1 MIILGIT
8 NPPSN
13 NAAAALVR
21 DGEILSAVEEER
33 FTRTKQSPN
42 MFPINAIE
50 WCLKNSGISYDEVD
64 IIATTWDGYHS
75 KKEIEYHFSEEQK
88 AEADFFSDCMRI
100 EKLYLNFI
108 KKRFKNPR
116 IVNVRHHIAHAASSC
131 MVSGF
136 EKSLFLTFDGRGE
149 YESGIMGIY
158 ENGDFQILRRLSRY
172 ESLGEF
178 YGKFTSLLGFKS
190 HFEEGK
196 TMGLA
201 PYGNPIKSLMDIVK
215 IDKSGKLIIDGHR
228 ITTLEQNSFP
238 GDDPT
243 KDERKDIAATAQ
255 YLLEKCALSLVEQLK
270 EVSNISKICLAGG
283 TALNIDVN
291 SKILNSDGIE
301 DIFIQPASSDAGG
314 ALGAALYVHHQ
325 YSSKKICAMEDAYL
339 GPEII
344 HSEVEEYLE
353 NSNISYK
360 QLSDVPN
367 EIAKILSENKIV
379 AWVQGRAEFG
389 PRALGSRSLLANP
402 ANPEMWKKLNK
413 VKGREYWR
421 PLAPS
426 VIEEKTSDYFS
437 NKKLKSPFML
447 LSSKVKNEQKEK
459 IPAVVHVDGTARQ
472 QTVSKKSNQLYWELL
487 NEFEKINGIPVLIN
501 TSLNLRGDPLVNS
514 IQDCLK
520 TFYSSEIDYLCIG
533 DYLISRYWANSLV
546 I

>member
-116 IVNVRHHIAHAASSC
+116 IVNVRHHLAHAASSC

-228 ITTLEQNSFP
+228 ITTLEQNSFL

-255 YLLEKCALSLVEQLK
+255 YLLEKCALSLVEQLI
-270 EVSNISKICLAGG
+270 EVSKISKI
-283 TALNIDVN
+283 
-291 SKILNSDGIE
+291 
-301 DIFIQPASSDAGG
+301 
-314 ALGAALYVHHQ
+314 
-325 YSSKKICAMEDAYL
+325 
-339 GPEII
+339 
-344 HSEVEEYLE
+344 
-353 NSNISYK
+353 
-360 QLSDVPN
+360 
-367 EIAKILSENKIV
+367 
-379 AWVQGRAEFG
+379 
-389 PRALGSRSLLANP
+389 
-402 ANPEMWKKLNK
+402 
-413 VKGREYWR
+413 
-421 PLAPS
+421 
-426 VIEEKTSDYFS
+426 
-437 NKKLKSPFML
+437 
-447 LSSKVKNEQKEK
+447 
-459 IPAVVHVDGTARQ
+459 
-472 QTVSKKSNQLYWELL
+472 
-487 NEFEKINGIPVLIN
+487 
-501 TSLNLRGDPLVNS
+501 
-514 IQDCLK
+514 
-520 TFYSSEIDYLCIG
+520 
-533 DYLISRYWANSLV
+533 
-546 I
+546 

>member
-8 NPPSN
+8 HPISSTT
-13 NAAAALVR
+13 AAALVR
-21 DGEILSAVEEER
+21 DGEILSSVEEER
-33 FTRTKQSPN
+33 FTRIKQAPR
-42 MFPINAIE
+42 MFPFNAIE
-50 WCLKNSGISYDEVD
+50 WCIKNSGISYDDVD
-64 IIATTWDGYHS
+64 IIAVGWDGYSS
-75 KKEIEYHFSEEQK
+75 KKEIEYHFTEHQKDEAVIWSE
-88 AEADFFSDCMRI
+88 CI
-100 EKLYLNFI
+100 GVEKIFLNFI
-108 KKRFKNPR
+108 KKRFKNSR

-131 MVSGF
+131 LVSGF
-136 EKSLFLTFDGRGE
+136 EKSLFLTLDGRGE
-149 YESGIMGIY
+149 HESGIMGIY

-172 ESLGEF
+172 ESLGEL
-178 YGKFTSLLGFKS
+178 YSKFTSAIGFRA

-201 PYGNPIKSLMDIVK
+201 PYGSPIKSLIDLVK
-215 IDKSGKLIIDGHR
+215 IDKNGKIIIDGQR
-228 ITTLEQNSFP
+228 LMGLGQNSFP

-270 EVSNISKICLAGG
+270 EVSNISKICLSGG
-283 TALNIDVN
+283 SALNIDMN
-291 SKILNSDGIE
+291 SKILNSDGID
-301 DIFIQPASSDAGG
+301 DIFIQPASSDAGT

-325 YSSKKICAMEDAYL
+325 YSSKKICTMEDAYL

-344 HSEVEEYLE
+344 HSEVEEYLR
-353 NSNISYK
+353 NSCIAYK

-379 AWVQGRAEFG
+379 AWIQGRAEFG

-402 ANPEMWKKLNK
+402 TNPEMWKKLNK

-426 VIEEKTSDYFS
+426 VIEEKTSNYFS
-437 NKKLKSPFML
+437 NKKPKSPFML
-447 LSSKVKNEQKEK
+447 LSSTVKNEQKEK

-472 QTVSKKSNQLYWELL
+472 QTVSKKSNQLYWDLL
-487 NEFEKINGIPVLIN
+487 NEFEKINGVPVLIN
-501 TSLNLRGDPLVNS
+501 TSLNLPREPIVNS
-514 IQDCLK
+514 IQDGLK
-520 TFYSSEIDYLCIG
+520 TFFSSEIDYLCIG
-533 DYLISRYWANSLV
+533 NYLITKDWLGHV

>member
-8 NPPSN
+8 HPISSTT
-13 NAAAALVR
+13 AAALVR
-21 DGEILSAVEEER
+21 DGEILSSVEEER
-33 FTRTKQSPN
+33 FMRIKQAPR
-42 MFPINAIE
+42 MFPFNAIE
-50 WCLKNSGISYDEVD
+50 WCIKNSGISYDDVD
-64 IIATTWDGYHS
+64 IIAVGWDGYSS
-75 KKEIEYHFSEEQK
+75 KKEIEYHFTEHQKDEAVIWSE
-88 AEADFFSDCMRI
+88 CI
-100 EKLYLNFI
+100 GVEKIFLNFI
-108 KKRFKNPR
+108 KKRFKNSR

-131 MVSGF
+131 LVSGF
-136 EKSLFLTFDGRGE
+136 EKSLFLTLDGRGE
-149 YESGIMGIY
+149 NESGVMGIY
-158 ENGDFQILRRLSRY
+158 ENGDFQILRRISRY
-172 ESLGEF
+172 ESLGEL
-178 YGKFTSLLGFKS
+178 YSKFTSAIGFRA

-201 PYGNPIKSLMDIVK
+201 PYGSPIKSLIDLVK
-215 IDKSGKLIIDGHR
+215 IDKNGKIIIDGQR
-228 ITTLEQNSFP
+228 LMGLGQNSFP

-270 EVSNISKICLAGG
+270 EVSNISKICLSGG
-283 TALNIDVN
+283 SALNIDMN
-291 SKILNSDGIE
+291 SKILNSDGID
-301 DIFIQPASSDAGG
+301 DIFIQPASSDAGT

-325 YSSKKICAMEDAYL
+325 YSSKKICTMEDAYL

-353 NSNISYK
+353 NSCIAYK

-379 AWVQGRAEFG
+379 AWIQGRAEFG

-402 ANPEMWKKLNK
+402 TNPEMWKKLNK

-426 VIEEKTSDYFS
+426 VIEEKTSNYFS
-437 NKKLKSPFML
+437 NKKPKSPFML
-447 LSSKVKNEQKEK
+447 LSSTVKNEQKEK

-472 QTVSKKSNQLYWELL
+472 QTVSKKSNQLYWDLL
-487 NEFEKINGIPVLIN
+487 NEFEKINGVPVLIN
-501 TSLNLRGDPLVNS
+501 TSLNLPREPIVNS
-514 IQDCLK
+514 IQDGLK
-520 TFYSSEIDYLCIG
+520 TFFSSEIDYLCIG
-533 DYLISRYWANSLV
+533 NYLITKDWLGHV

>member
-8 NPPSN
+8 HPISSTT
-13 NAAAALVR
+13 AAALVR
-21 DGEILSAVEEER
+21 DGEILSSVEEER
-33 FTRTKQSPN
+33 FMRIKQAPR
-42 MFPINAIE
+42 MFPFNAIE
-50 WCLKNSGISYDEVD
+50 WCIKNSGISYDDVD
-64 IIATTWDGYHS
+64 IIAVGWDGYSS
-75 KKEIEYHFSEEQK
+75 KKEIEYHFTEHQKDEAVIWSE
-88 AEADFFSDCMRI
+88 CI
-100 EKLYLNFI
+100 GVEKIFLNFI
-108 KKRFKNPR
+108 KKRFKNSR

-131 MVSGF
+131 LVSGF
-136 EKSLFLTFDGRGE
+136 EKSLFLTLDGRGE
-149 YESGIMGIY
+149 HESGIMGIY
-158 ENGDFQILRRLSRY
+158 ENGDFQILRRISRY
-172 ESLGEF
+172 ESLGEL
-178 YGKFTSLLGFKS
+178 YSKFTSAIGFRA

-201 PYGNPIKSLMDIVK
+201 PYGSPIKSLIDLVK
-215 IDKSGKLIIDGHR
+215 IDKNGKIIIDGQR
-228 ITTLEQNSFP
+228 LMGLGQNSFP

-270 EVSNISKICLAGG
+270 EVSNISKICLSGG
-283 TALNIDVN
+283 SALNIDMN
-291 SKILNSDGIE
+291 SKILNSDGID
-301 DIFIQPASSDAGG
+301 DIFIQPASSDAGT

-325 YSSKKICAMEDAYL
+325 YSSKKICTMEDAYL

-353 NSNISYK
+353 NSCIAYK

-379 AWVQGRAEFG
+379 AWIQGRAEFG

-402 ANPEMWKKLNK
+402 TNPEMWKKLNK

-426 VIEEKTSDYFS
+426 VIEEKTSNYFS
-437 NKKLKSPFML
+437 NKKPKSPFML
-447 LSSKVKNEQKEK
+447 LSSTVKNEQKEK

-472 QTVSKKSNQLYWELL
+472 QTVSKKSNQLYWDLL
-487 NEFEKINGIPVLIN
+487 NEFEKINGVPVLIN
-501 TSLNLRGDPLVNS
+501 TSLNLPREPIVNS
-514 IQDCLK
+514 IQDGLK
-520 TFYSSEIDYLCIG
+520 TFFSSEIDYLCIG
-533 DYLISRYWANSLV
+533 NYLITKDWLGHV

>member
-8 NPPSN
+8 HPISSTT
-13 NAAAALVR
+13 AAALVR
-21 DGEILSAVEEER
+21 DGEILSSVEEER
-33 FTRTKQSPN
+33 FTRIKQAPR
-42 MFPINAIE
+42 MLPFNAID
-50 WCLKNSGISYDEVD
+50 WCLKNSGISYDDVD
-64 IIATTWDGYHS
+64 IIAVGWDGYSS
-75 KKEIEYHFSEEQK
+75 KKEIEYHFTEHQKDEAVIWSE
-88 AEADFFSDCMRI
+88 CI
-100 EKLYLNFI
+100 GVEKIFLNFI
-108 KKRFKNPR
+108 KKRFKNSR

-131 MVSGF
+131 LVSGF
-136 EKSLFLTFDGRGE
+136 EKSLFLTLDGRGE
-149 YESGIMGIY
+149 HESGIMGIY
-158 ENGDFQILRRLSRY
+158 ENGDFQILRRISRY
-172 ESLGEF
+172 ESLGEL
-178 YGKFTSLLGFKS
+178 YSKFTSAIGFRA

-201 PYGNPIKSLMDIVK
+201 PYGSPIKSLIDLVK
-215 IDKSGKLIIDGHR
+215 IDKNGKIIIDGQR
-228 ITTLEQNSFP
+228 LMGLGQNSFP

-270 EVSNISKICLAGG
+270 EVSNISKICLSGG
-283 TALNIDVN
+283 SALNIDMN
-291 SKILNSDGIE
+291 SKILNSDGID
-301 DIFIQPASSDAGG
+301 DIFIQPASSDAGT

-325 YSSKKICAMEDAYL
+325 YSSKKICTMEDAYL

-353 NSNISYK
+353 NSCIAYK

-379 AWVQGRAEFG
+379 AWIQGRAEFG

-402 ANPEMWKKLNK
+402 TNPEMWKKLNK

-426 VIEEKTSDYFS
+426 VIEEKTSNYFS
-437 NKKLKSPFML
+437 NKKPKSPFML
-447 LSSKVKNEQKEK
+447 LSSTVKNEQKEK

-472 QTVSKKSNQLYWELL
+472 QTVSKKSNQLYWDLL
-487 NEFEKINGIPVLIN
+487 NEFEKINGVPVLIN
-501 TSLNLRGDPLVNS
+501 TSLNLPREPIVNS
-514 IQDCLK
+514 IQDGLK
-520 TFYSSEIDYLCIG
+520 TFFSSEIDYLCIG
-533 DYLISRYWANSLV
+533 NYLITKDWLGHV